1 MSIEQL
7 KLFLQEIQS
16 NKILLDKVS
25 NVGTANDIA
34 IIAQEYGYEF
44 SAKEIKEISNKELK
58 GVKINRQDTSPSYSF
73 GENGN

>member
-7 KLFLQEIQS
+7 KLFLQEIKS

-25 NVGTANDIA
+25 NVGTAKEIA
-34 IIAQEYGYEF
+34 IIAKEYGYDF
-44 SAKEIKEISNKELK
+44 SAKEIKEISNKDLK

>member
-16 NKILLDKVS
+16 NKILLDRVS

-34 IIAQEYGYEF
+34 TIAQEYGYEF

>member
-16 NKILLDKVS
+16 NKILLDRVS

-34 IIAQEYGYEF
+34 NIAQEYGYEF